1 MKKASDKN
9 YGEIKRAKKEVM
21 CLATEVN
28 PQAAM
33 CATKLGQL
41 FVRTPAF
48 VVQLGIVEDGSGSKK
63 QFSLGGTA
71 GDDEEED
78 KLQRLPGASEP
89 CDVFA
94 GETWDIFETIDN
106 LAQKAEAQC
115 AASIVTLMGMLAAEE
130 RFPQVTQHLIR
141 TVLDKA
147 VLVQRKDAMAIRG
160 GETAQSRS
168 TGRRPTRRDRCAA
181 RRTPSGTGG

>member
-1 MKKASDKN
+1 MRDKTGPAVRPVASLRRPARHRR
-9 YGEIKRAKKEVM
+9 GRQRQQEAV
-21 CLATEVN
+21 LAW
-28 PQAAM
+28 
-33 CATKLGQL
+33 
-41 FVRTPAF
+41 RH
-48 VVQLGIVEDGSGSKK
+48 
-63 QFSLGGTA
+63 GGRRL
-71 GDDEEED
+71 EED
-78 KLQRLPGASEP
+78 KLQWLPDASEL

-94 GETWDIFETIDN
+94 GEIRDIFETIDN